1 MASSINSSSGTMNNA
16 SMLVAAAAS
25 SKSADASF
33 QPAGDEYEETREQDR
48 YLPMANIARIM

>member
-1 MASSINSSSGTMNNA
+1 MNNA
-16 SMLVAAAAS
+16 SMLVAAAAY